1 MSEPKAAPVFGAGG
15 GLGLRGDKGGAM
27 EPYAS
32 KHLTP
37 VSIQQMLQLP
47 KSKTQVAPL
56 LREELLIRVA
66 RRHRDMFDLPAGL
79 LETEPVSRV
88 IRLYHAFF
96 RTLLELESPRNEE
109 AHARFE
115 AALRGFYTADGATLP
130 SIALGMREWRQL
142 RGDKL
147 IQSGTNARL
156 DDLFTARLSI
166 RMLIAQHV
174 EVPGKAK
181 IVRGLAAAEVARS
194 AFETT
199 RAMCL
204 RRFGVCPE
212 LRIEGHTDFKFTY
225 VNTHLHHTLF
235 ELLKNSVRAVVEQH
249 RGAQGEE
256 RRKRLALSRDGLGA
270 DKLPPVVVV
279 ISGGKED
286 VVIKVSDEGG
296 GISRS
301 DLAQRIWSYEY
312 TTATDQDR
320 RLNNPS
326 GGVDVEKP
334 FLTFRENFYG
344 MGYGLPIARVFSRY
358 LGGDLKII
366 STEGWGTDA
375 YVYLNRLESASVET
389 LPE

>member
-1 MSEPKAAPVFGAGG
+1 M
-15 GLGLRGDKGGAM
+15 GLRGDKGGAM
-27 EPYAS
+27 ELYAS

-66 RRHRDMFDLPAGL
+66 RRHRDMYDLPAGL

-96 RTLLELESPRNEE
+96 QTLLGLESPRNED

-115 AALRGFYTADGATLP
+115 AALRSFYTADGATLP
-130 SIALGMREWRQL
+130 SIAQGMHEWRQL

-166 RMLIAQHV
+166 RMLIGQHV

-181 IVRGLAAAEVARS
+181 IVRGLAAADVARS

-225 VNTHLHHTLF
+225 VNSHLHHTLF

-326 GGVDVEKP
+326 GGVDVDKP

-375 YVYLNRLESASVET
+375 YIFLNRIESASIET